1 MYCAKSQVIGKFA
14 SKLQISP
21 FSGNVPPGYSQPMNY
36 ATVVPELFSR
46 FPKLEAAYRA
56 EFAYMGDEE
65 TGQYIVFGSIL
76 IPALTAALE
85 NGDLGTILPIC
96 AFLEDVSTAA
106 RHDGALE
113 ALLKVEVAELLGWAA
128 NEERL
133 APWLGTETKRIC
145 DYVPG
150 LATQRLQLQS
160 EEKANTITAR
170 IAATIRGL
178 KPR

>member
-1 MYCAKSQVIGKFA
+1 MPKT
-14 SKLQISP
+14 P
-21 FSGNVPPGYSQPMNY
+21 FLGNVLSAYSQLMKY
-36 ATVVPELFSR
+36 ATVVPELFSG

-65 TGQYIVFGSIL
+65 PGQYIVFGSIL
-76 IPALTAALE
+76 IPALTTALE

-106 RHDGALE
+106 HRDVALE
-113 ALLKVEVAELLGWAA
+113 TLLKVEVAEWLRWAA

-145 DYVPG
+145 NYVPG
-150 LATQRLQLQS
+150 LATQRLQLRS
-160 EEKANTITAR
+160 EEKANTIRAL
-170 IAATIRGL
+170 IAATIKSL
-178 KPR
+178 KRR

>member
-1 MYCAKSQVIGKFA
+1 
-14 SKLQISP
+14 
-21 FSGNVPPGYSQPMNY
+21 MNY
-36 ATVVPELFSR
+36 ATVVPQLFSR
-46 FPKLEAAYRA
+46 FPKLEATYHA

-65 TGQYIVFGSIL
+65 PGQYIVFGSIL

-113 ALLKVEVAELLGWAA
+113 ALLKVEVAKWLGWAA

-145 DYVPG
+145 NYVPG
-150 LATQRLQLQS
+150 LATQRLQLRS
-160 EEKANTITAR
+160 KVKANRITAR
-170 IAATIRGL
+170 IAATIKSL
-178 KPR
+178 KSK

>member
-1 MYCAKSQVIGKFA
+1 MIANRSCGKRRFEGT
-14 SKLQISP
+14 SH
-21 FSGNVPPGYSQPMNY
+21 PGYSQPMNY

-65 TGQYIVFGSIL
+65 PGQYIVFGSIL

-96 AFLEDVSTAA
+96 AFLEDASTAA

-113 ALLKVEVAELLGWAA
+113 ALLKVEVAEWLGWVA

-133 APWLGTETKRIC
+133 CSMARYRDKTH
-145 DYVPG
+145 
-150 LATQRLQLQS
+150 LQLCS
-160 EEKANTITAR
+160 RACD
-170 IAATIRGL
+170 ATT
-178 KPR
+178 PATV

>member
-1 MYCAKSQVIGKFA
+1 
-14 SKLQISP
+14 
-21 FSGNVPPGYSQPMNY
+21 MNY

-46 FPKLEAAYRA
+46 FPKLEATYRA

-65 TGQYIVFGSIL
+65 DIHYIVFGSIL

-85 NGDLGTILPIC
+85 EGDLGVILPIC
-96 AFLEDVSTAA
+96 AFLEDASVAA
-106 RHDGALE
+106 RHDNFLATLM
-113 ALLKVEVAELLGWAA
+113 KVEVAKWLGWTA

-145 DYVPG
+145 NYVPG
-150 LATQRLQLQS
+150 LATQRRQLRF

-170 IAATIRGL
+170 IAATIKSL
-178 KPR
+178 KSR

>member
-1 MYCAKSQVIGKFA
+1 
-14 SKLQISP
+14 
-21 FSGNVPPGYSQPMNY
+21 MNY
-36 ATVVPELFSR
+36 TTVVPELFSR
-46 FPKLEAAYRA
+46 FPKLEAAYRV

-65 TGQYIVFGSIL
+65 PGQYIIFGSIL
-76 IPALTAALE
+76 IPALTDALE

-106 RHDGALE
+106 RHDSALE
-113 ALLKVEVAELLGWAA
+113 ALLKVEVAEWLGWAA

-145 DYVPG
+145 NYVPG
-150 LATQRLQLQS
+150 LATQRLQLKA
-160 EEKANTITAR
+160 EKANTITAR
-170 IAATIRGL
+170 IAATIKGL

>member
-1 MYCAKSQVIGKFA
+1 
-14 SKLQISP
+14 
-21 FSGNVPPGYSQPMNY
+21 MNY

-46 FPKLEAAYRA
+46 FPRLEAAYRA

-65 TGQYIVFGSIL
+65 PGQYIVFGSIL

-113 ALLKVEVAELLGWAA
+113 ALLKVEVAEWLGWAA

-133 APWLGTETKRIC
+133 APWLGTETKRIATMFL
-145 DYVPG
+145 G
-150 LATQRLQLQS
+150 LRRNDS
-160 EEKANTITAR
+160 SY
-170 IAATIRGL
+170 GL
-178 KPR
+178 KRKPTRSLLGSLQQSKVSSQGKLKIPAKSHFRQVQPERP

>member
-1 MYCAKSQVIGKFA
+1 MVKPRFEGTSH
-14 SKLQISP
+14 
-21 FSGNVPPGYSQPMNY
+21 PGYSQPMNY

-46 FPKLEAAYRA
+46 FPKLEAAYRG

-65 TGQYIVFGSIL
+65 PGQYIVFGSIL

-113 ALLKVEVAELLGWAA
+113 ALLKVEVAEWLGWAA

-145 DYVPG
+145 NYVPG
-150 LATQRLQLQS
+150 LATQRLQLRS

-170 IAATIRGL
+170 IAATIKSL